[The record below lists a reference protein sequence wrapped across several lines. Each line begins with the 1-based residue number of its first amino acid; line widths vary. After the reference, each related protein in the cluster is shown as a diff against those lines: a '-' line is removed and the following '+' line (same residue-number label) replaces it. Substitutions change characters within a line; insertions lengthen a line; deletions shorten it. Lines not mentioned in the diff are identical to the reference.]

1 MKQQKQN
8 VLIVVLLLALTWSI
22 ILNWL
27 QGEQVSRLMKE
38 MEEMEYVQTVLSSQ
52 IDELE
57 QKKEVEDGN
66 E

>member
-57 QKKEVEDGN
+57 QNEEVEDGN

>member
-57 QKKEVEDGN
+57 QKEGVEDGN

>member
-38 MEEMEYVQTVLSSQ
+38 MEEMKYVQTVLSSQ

-57 QKKEVEDGN
+57 QKEEVEDGN

>member
-52 IDELE
+52 IDGLE
-57 QKKEVEDGN
+57 QKEEVEDGN

>member
-38 MEEMEYVQTVLSSQ
+38 MEEMEYVQTAPSSQ

-57 QKKEVEDGN
+57 QKEEVEDGN

>member
-57 QKKEVEDGN
+57 QKEKVEDGN

>member
-38 MEEMEYVQTVLSSQ
+38 MEEMEYV
-52 IDELE
+52 
-57 QKKEVEDGN
+57 
-66 E
+66 

>member
-38 MEEMEYVQTVLSSQ
+38 MQEMEYVQTVLSSQ

-57 QKKEVEDGN
+57 QNEEVEDGN

>member
-38 MEEMEYVQTVLSSQ
+38 MEEMEYVQTALSSQ

-57 QKKEVEDGN
+57 QKEEVEDGN

>member
-38 MEEMEYVQTVLSSQ
+38 IEEMEYVQTVLSSQ

-57 QKKEVEDGN
+57 QKEEVEDGN

>member
-38 MEEMEYVQTVLSSQ
+38 MEEREYVQTVLSSQ

-57 QKKEVEDGN
+57 QKEEVEDGN

>member
-8 VLIVVLLLALTWSI
+8 VLIVVLLLTLTWSI

-57 QKKEVEDGN
+57 QKEKVEDGN

>member
-57 QKKEVEDGN
+57 QKEEVENGN

>member
-38 MEEMEYVQTVLSSQ
+38 MEKMEYVQTVLSSQ

-57 QKKEVEDGN
+57 QKEEVEDGN